1 MEDFGVI
8 VLPATLRSAHGLI
21 GCLVCGTHFVR
32 RGRQL
37 YCGSSCVNRAWRS
50 RHPQSWRQ
58 LVGVRTQACPWCR
71 EVFATRNLK
80 RIFCG
85 SKCKNAVVRQHWR
98 EDPVRARAR
107 ARAWFQQHKEFV
119 RERALLWSREHPDE
133 KAQHRHARRARVL
146 GAAGK
151 WTASEWRSLRAA
163 LGYRCTYCGSA
174 ATLTIDHRIPLVRG
188 GSNLKENLTL
198 ACRPC
203 NSRKGTKTDTEFLE
217 MK

>member
-98 EDPVRARAR
+98 EDPVRARA
-107 ARAWFQQHKEFV
+107 AHG
-119 RERALLWSREHPDE
+119 
-133 KAQHRHARRARVL
+133 L
-146 GAAGK
+146 GFSS
-151 WTASEWRSLRAA
+151 TRSLCVSAP
-163 LGYRCTYCGSA
+163 CCGVASIQ
-174 ATLTIDHRIPLVRG
+174 TRKRSIDTPDVRG
-188 GSNLKENLTL
+188 S
-198 ACRPC
+198 
-203 NSRKGTKTDTEFLE
+203 
-217 MK
+217 